1 MYVCLN
7 APTLS
12 VSVYNNT
19 TVSTVDPETPFS
31 LDIDW
36 GVEQNDKIEKL
47 YVQIDGLTFIENWSK
62 NNGGSSVDG
71 LYSDDKTGIFDAD
84 TKAAGKKSYTFYPAE
99 GAAAGSY
106 TVKVWFEDTS
116 GNKSNVETY
125 TLKLKDYITGTPAT
139 QSVSSS
145 GDRELG
151 YTFTWSGE
159 MASIDVSIDNGATIA
174 NGWVDAET
182 FSKSLSF
189 GTSDVGGEGIN
200 SYVFT
205 KLLLADDVE
214 VGEYTV
220 TVTMTNKAGVTS
232 DPWTGTVKVYTKAA
246 MITNLESAATSVF
259 GGSDKKTCAVEIAEM
274 LLENDF
280 EPAFIAGVLGNI
292 KSEGS
297 CGFFENIMGYT

>member
-1 MYVCLN
+1 M
-7 APTLS
+7 
-12 VSVYNNT
+12 
-19 TVSTVDPETPFS
+19 
-31 LDIDW
+31 
-36 GVEQNDKIEKL
+36 
-47 YVQIDGLTFIENWSK
+47 
-62 NNGGSSVDG
+62 
-71 LYSDDKTGIFDAD
+71 
-84 TKAAGKKSYTFYPAE
+84 
-99 GAAAGSY
+99 
-106 TVKVWFEDTS
+106 KVWFEDAS

-125 TLKLKDYITGTPAT
+125 TLTLKDYITGTPAT

-145 GDRELG
+145 GDRELS

-232 DPWTGTVKVYTKAA
+232 DPWTGTVKVYSSDVASIVKGVQNYFTDAEKR
-246 MITNLESAATSVF
+246 ATATMVTELLLTDGNF
-259 GGSDKKTCAVEIAEM
+259 EIAYV
-274 LLENDF
+274 
-280 EPAFIAGVLGNI
+280 AGILGN
-292 KSEGS
+292 
-297 CGFFENIMGYT
+297 MQV